1 MLTYLAGDGGAAA
14 LGVNV
19 TRIPFPR
26 SLFLSKSNNPVGFSW
41 YERDAVTREGS
52 TMLERL

>member
-19 TRIPFPR
+19 TTIPFSR
-26 SLFLSKSNNPVGFSW
+26 SLFLSKSKNPVRFSW